1 MVKVTPLV
9 HRLRHLQTS
18 WSNVLKRTRNQL
30 YFQGSVFL
38 LQGSKVRLWV
48 SRSFLVLISSF
59 LTLDSSC
66 SSWETLDSDR
76 ATFSSSFSI
85 AALSLDDSPFSY
97 SNSSFKTLSFYP
109 QSPVVIDNSRP
120 VDRRSSRKLI
130 RTLLD
135 GVKQV
140 RQAAI
145 ILFSKKLLFHM
156 PGEIPLEG
164 TQEIII
170 LNSLRRSWLTSC
182 RSRNYRD

>member
-1 MVKVTPLV
+1 MIPLSPTLT
-9 HRLRHLQTS
+9 HHL
-18 WSNVLKRTRNQL
+18 N
-30 YFQGSVFL
+30 FEFL
-38 LQGSKVRLWV
+38 
-48 SRSFLVLISSF
+48 
-59 LTLDSSC
+59 
-66 SSWETLDSDR
+66 
-76 ATFSSSFSI
+76 
-85 AALSLDDSPFSY
+85 
-97 SNSSFKTLSFYP
+97 P

-140 RQAAI
+140 RQTAI

-170 LNSLRRSWLTSC
+170 LNSLRRS
-182 RSRNYRD
+182 